1 MEYAAMTMW
10 AEQLPLTTGAALIF
24 KFRTALLIS
33 FAATLALLHAEI
45 YFSDLLIMQDFM
57 SIVF

>member
-1 MEYAAMTMW
+1 MTMW